1 MERMERAQ
9 AEAAL
14 EAAQAVKALE
24 EERSK
29 AEKPTPVF
37 PEHLLFELI
46 AKLERSTGYVVFAV
60 QINNTHCA
68 TKLYDC
74 ARRNRLPAAP
84 DLLPDQSKPLT
95 GADGSLCGYP
105 TKAFQAAAGEGVVAV
120 LMTEEGARAEAK
132 GGTAASKM
140 PTTMA
145 GAHANTSR
153 WFFTLLVVVQHLPD
167 AASFKIGP
175 QATLAYINMLW
186 QVSMYRGMTLDRYMT
201 YRNESL
207 REITTLKFLVIPVG
221 ADKAAG
227 EASAAS
233 ASTDVECWKCDK
245 LKRELENVKGECV
258 NKGQRIATFDA
269 EIGRLKG
276 GGLVRRE
283 RGGYERAEVFHRD
296 ERDRD
301 RDRGARA
308 RPAGRCRR
316 RSGARARPARRA
328 ATVARRRACEQCRAG
343 RGLQHSSGATAH
355 CQPRSPADCACQS
368 FEHTRR

>member
-1 MERMERAQ
+1 M
-9 AEAAL
+9 
-14 EAAQAVKALE
+14 
-24 EERSK
+24 
-29 AEKPTPVF
+29 
-37 PEHLLFELI
+37 I
-46 AKLERSTGYVVFAV
+46 
-60 QINNTHCA
+60 
-68 TKLYDC
+68 
-74 ARRNRLPAAP
+74 PA
-84 DLLPDQSKPLT
+84 
-95 GADGSLCGYP
+95 
-105 TKAFQAAAGEGVVAV
+105 
-120 LMTEEGARAEAK
+120 
-132 GGTAASKM
+132 
-140 PTTMA
+140 
-145 GAHANTSR
+145 
-153 WFFTLLVVVQHLPD
+153 
-167 AASFKIGP
+167 
-175 QATLAYINMLW
+175 
-186 QVSMYRGMTLDRYMT
+186 
-201 YRNESL
+201 
-207 REITTLKFLVIPVG
+207 G

-316 RSGARARPARRA
+316 RSGARARPARRV

-343 RGLQHSSGATAH
+343 RGLQHSSGATAR
-355 CQPRSPADCACQS
+355 CQKRSPADCARQS